1 MSSGARK
8 TGRGLS
14 LRWRMIIGSVL
25 VEAVMLSLLVYN
37 SMRLIEHSLTEQ
49 VELRLREVSVLLS
62 AAVGPSMAAQDYGP
76 VHDVF
81 AATRREQGISYLVA
95 WDTEGRRVAINGWPD
110 ESTLPAPTTDLAE
123 ALRLERIDERV
134 EVTVNERRYG
144 VLQFGVS
151 TQFLADARSQ
161 LVRQSLLIAGG
172 EVLLSALLLA
182 LLSIWLTRHLKQL
195 EDASA
200 AFAAGHFDKPLH
212 IQSDDEIGHLA
223 RAFNTMR
230 DEISARI
237 EALHQSE
244 ERFRSLSA
252 LSSDWVWEQ
261 DADYRFTRLDGAFG
275 AMVSLR
281 DKLLGQRRWDLADLL
296 TEPGHMAAHKADV
309 MAHRAFRD
317 FEYRVMGL
325 DGARYFSA
333 SGEPVFDAQGVFKGY
348 RGTGKDI
355 TARKRA
361 EAAIEA
367 SERKFSSLFQL
378 SPLPM
383 ALSESETGRIVLV
396 NEAWLGLFGFDVD
409 AVLGHGVADLA
420 LFAHPAELLAFEAAM
435 RRNESCQ
442 LVDARLR
449 AQDGRALVCALT
461 GRTLDQRAFKLFLW
475 CVRDV
480 TAERAADAK
489 ILEINSELELRV
501 EQRTRDLADKVEQLH
516 RTQDQL
522 VQSEKLAALGR
533 VVAGVAH
540 ELNTPLGNMLM
551 TASALRHEAL
561 GMRGVFEQGSMR
573 RNQLGEFLVRVESA
587 SELLERGAGRAAE
600 LVASFKRVSVDQE
613 SLQRRSFALN
623 QVVHDTQRMLEPSLR
638 RKQVRWRIEV
648 PESLVLDSY
657 PGPLEQVLTNL
668 VQNAALHGIVESRP
682 LTVECTARLADRAV
696 PGLELLIR
704 DDGAGMSE
712 AVVRQAFDPYFTT
725 RFGQGGSGL
734 GLYIVYGL
742 VTGPLGGE
750 IKLHS
755 RLGEGCCFTLWL
767 PLQAPDA
774 ATA

>member
-1 MSSGARK
+1 MKPLAQKAAR
-8 TGRGLS
+8 RLS

-25 VEAVMLSLLVYN
+25 VEAVMLSLLVFN
-37 SMRLIEHSLTEQ
+37 SMRLIERSLTEQ
-49 VELRLREVSVLLS
+49 FELRLKEVSVLLN
-62 AAVGPSMAAQDYGP
+62 AAVGPSMAAQDYAP
-76 VHDVF
+76 VHDIF

-95 WDTEGRRVAINGWPD
+95 WDSRERPVAINGWPD
-110 ESTLPAPTTDLAE
+110 AGTLPAPTSDLAE
-123 ALRLERIDERV
+123 ALRRERIDERV
-134 EVTVNERRYG
+134 EVTVNGQSYG

-151 TQFLADARSQ
+151 TQFLTHARSQ

-212 IQSDDEIGHLA
+212 IQSEDEIGHLA

-275 AMVSLR
+275 TMPALR
-281 DKLLGQRRWDLADLL
+281 DRLLGRCRWDLPELQ
-296 TEPGHMAAHKADV
+296 TEHMAAHKMDV
-309 MAHRAFRD
+309 LAHRAFRD
-317 FEYRVMGL
+317 FEYKVAGP
-325 DGARYFSA
+325 DGDKYFSA
-333 SGEPVFDAQGVFKGY
+333 SGEPVFDAQGLFKGY

-361 EAAIEA
+361 EAAVEA

-383 ALSESETGRIVLV
+383 ALTASQGGKIMLV
-396 NEAWLGLFGFDVD
+396 NEAWAAMLGFAPEAVQGRSVAEIGLF
-409 AVLGHGVADLA
+409 VL
-420 LFAHPAELLAFEAAM
+420 PAEFAAFEAAM
-435 RRNESCQ
+435 RQLESCH

-449 AQDGRALVCALT
+449 AQDGRALVCELT
-461 GRTLDQRAFKLFLW
+461 GRTLDQAALNLFLW

-551 TASALRHEAL
+551 TASSLRHEAR
-561 GMRGVFEQGSMR
+561 GMLGVFEQGSMR

-613 SLQRRSFALN
+613 SLQRRSFALS
-623 QVVHDTQRMLEPSLR
+623 QVLHDTQRMLEPSLR

-682 LTVECTARLADRAV
+682 LTVECTARLASRAV

-767 PLQAPDA
+767 PLQAPDG